1 MKKFLAGLTV
11 AAIALAGAA
20 TAQDA
25 PFAREIKARQGIMV
39 YRSIQLGV
47 LGGMAKG
54 EIEYDAE
61 AAQKAA
67 DNLAAAVMIDASMLW
82 PMGSDNSANPASTA
96 LAKMWEDG
104 AGIGDKAR
112 AMNEAATAMQAAAG
126 TGLDGLKTAMGPLGE
141 ACSGC
146 HKAFRVP
153 TN

>member
-67 DNLAAAVMIDASMLW
+67 DNLAAAVTIDASMLW

-96 LAKMWEDG
+96 LVKMWEDG

>member
-96 LAKMWEDG
+96 LVKMWEDG

>member
-1 MKKFLAGLTV
+1 MKKFVAGLTV
-11 AAIALAGAA
+11 ATIAFASVA

-25 PFAREIKARQGIMV
+25 PFAREIKARQGIMT
-39 YRSIQLGV
+39 YRAIQLGV

-67 DNLAAAVMIDASMLW
+67 DNLMVSVSIDTSMLW

-96 LAKMWEDG
+96 LAKIWEEG
-104 AGIGDKAR
+104 SGIGDKGK
-112 AMNEAATAMQAAAG
+112 AMAEAATAMQAAAG
-126 TGLDGLKTAMGPLGE
+126 TGLDGLKTAMGPVGE
-141 ACSGC
+141 ACGGC
-146 HKAFRVP
+146 HKPFRVP

>member
-1 MKKFLAGLTV
+1 MKIFFAGLT
-11 AAIALAGAA
+11 AATMAFAGVA

-39 YRSIQLGV
+39 YRAIQLGV

-67 DNLAAAVMIDASMLW
+67 DNLMVSVTIDTSMLW

-96 LAKMWEDG
+96 LAKMWEEG
-104 AGIGDKAR
+104 SGIGDKGKAL
-112 AMNEAATAMQAAAG
+112 APPAG
-126 TGLDGLKTAMGPLGE
+126 CP
-141 ACSGC
+141 
-146 HKAFRVP
+146 
-153 TN
+153 